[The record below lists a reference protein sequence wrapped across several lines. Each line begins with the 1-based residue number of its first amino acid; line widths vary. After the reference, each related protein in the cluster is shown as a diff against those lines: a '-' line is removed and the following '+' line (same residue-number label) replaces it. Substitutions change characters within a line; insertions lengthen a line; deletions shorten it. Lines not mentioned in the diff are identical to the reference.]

1 MLKTVDVDGFK
12 VPCTG
17 DFARAMLDKKHQ
29 ITKESVQKTL
39 DNIAYALSKAASLD
53 SQIEVWV
60 ESALVANHAAETL
73 RGAGW
78 KAEVGF
84 DGDGDNQLKVWL

>member
-1 MLKTVDVDGFK
+1 MSNTVDIDGFK

-17 DFARAMLDKKHQ
+17 AFARAMLDKKHQ
-29 ITKESVQKTL
+29 TTKESVQKTL
-39 DNIAYALSKAASLD
+39 DNVAYALSKAANLD

-60 ESALVANHAAETL
+60 ESALVANRAAEML
-73 RGAGW
+73 RGTGW